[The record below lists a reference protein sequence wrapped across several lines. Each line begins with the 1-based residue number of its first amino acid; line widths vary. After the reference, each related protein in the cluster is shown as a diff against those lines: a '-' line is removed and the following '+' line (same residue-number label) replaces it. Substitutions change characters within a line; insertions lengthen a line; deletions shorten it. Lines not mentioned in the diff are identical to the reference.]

1 MQLDP
6 RTLALYT
13 TAISLL
19 LAALAHFYGRKR
31 RVYPGYGW
39 WVASLLLFGLAIS
52 TIGLRGLV
60 PDWLARLGPAAVG
73 LSAVLAISEGQWRFV
88 GHDKR
93 PRGPWVLALLT
104 MIAVALAGELTS
116 AQWQRAAG
124 AIGVGLVALTV
135 AWQFAGRWPH
145 GLRGAGR
152 ACALL
157 LALFATVRIVRGSQ
171 FIYAG
176 PEFDVLAPQAIS
188 ILSYTANAMFVTLWG
203 FGFIFLCA
211 ARMEAEL
218 AESRASLHELARKD
232 PLTGLLNRRAFFEDA
247 AGELARARR
256 YRTPL
261 ALLMIDI
268 DRFKSVNDDHGHPAG
283 DRLLCEIG
291 RRLQAELR
299 TSDLLGRIGGEEFAV
314 LLVQT
319 PEAQALQIAERLRLA
334 VAQTEIE
341 SEGARIAR
349 TASLGVAVGA
359 ELPASIEDFMR
370 TADQALYRAKHA
382 GGDSVERSATTPG

>member
-19 LAALAHFYGRKR
+19 LAALAYLYGRKR

-52 TIGLRGLV
+52 TIGLRGVV
-60 PDWLARLGPAAVG
+60 PEWLARLGPAAVG
-73 LSAVLAISEGQWRFV
+73 LSALLAISEGQWRFV
-88 GHDKR
+88 GRDRR
-93 PRGPWVLALLT
+93 PRGPLALALMT
-104 MIAVALAGELTS
+104 MLAVAVGGEMAS

-124 AIGVGLVALTV
+124 AIGVGVLSLAI
-135 AWQFAGRWPH
+135 AAQFAGAWPQ

-152 ACALL
+152 ACAML
-157 LALFATVRIVRGSQ
+157 LALFGAVRIVRGGQ
-171 FIYAG
+171 FIFAG

-268 DRFKSVNDDHGHPAG
+268 DRFKSVNDAHGHPAG
-283 DRLLCEIG
+283 DLLLCEIG

-319 PEAQALQIAERLRLA
+319 PPAQALQIAERLRQA
-334 VAQTEIE
+334 VAQTEVA
-341 SEGARIAR
+341 SDGARIAR

-359 ELPASIEDFMR
+359 ELPASIEEFMR
-370 TADQALYRAKHA
+370 NADQALYRAKHA
-382 GGDSVERSATTPG
+382 GRDHIESSATTPG

>member
-13 TAISLL
+13 TAISML
-19 LAALAHFYGRKR
+19 LAALAFLYGRKR

-60 PDWLARLGPAAVG
+60 PDWIARIGPAAVG
-73 LSAVLAISEGQWRFV
+73 LSAMLAIAEGHRRFA
-88 GHDKR
+88 GLPQR
-93 PRGPWVLALLT
+93 PPWPWGLAALTLL
-104 MIAVALAGELTS
+104 AVALAGEAQS
-116 AQWQRAAG
+116 PQWQRALG
-124 AIGVGLVALTV
+124 AIGVGIVALAT
-135 AWQFAGRWPH
+135 AHQFAAGWPP
-145 GLRGAGR
+145 GMRGMGR
-152 ACALL
+152 ACAWL
-157 LALFATVRIVRGSQ
+157 LACFGLVRLVRGGH
-171 FIYAG
+171 FLYAG
-176 PEFDVLAPQAIS
+176 PDFDVLRPEAIS
-188 ILSYTANAMFVTLWG
+188 ILSYTANAVFVTLWG

-218 AESRASLHELARKD
+218 AESRASLQELARKD
-232 PLTGLLNRRAFFEDA
+232 PLTGLLNRRALFEDA
-247 AGELARARR
+247 AGELARAQR

-268 DRFKSVNDDHGHPAG
+268 DQFKSVNDDHGHPVG
-283 DRLLCEIG
+283 DHLLREIG

-319 PEAQALQIAERLRLA
+319 PRAEALQIAERLRRA
-334 VAQTEIE
+334 VAATAVE
-341 SEGARIAR
+341 SAGTPIAR
-349 TASLGVAVGA
+349 TASIGVAA
-359 ELPASIEDFMR
+359 APDLPGCIEDLVR
-370 TADQALYRAKHA
+370 DADRALYRAKQS
-382 GGDSVERSATTPG
+382 GRDRFCD

>member
-13 TAISLL
+13 TTISLL
-19 LAALAHFYGRKR
+19 LAALAHLYGRKR

-73 LSAVLAISEGQWRFV
+73 LGALLAISEGQWRFV
-88 GHDKR
+88 GMTRR
-93 PRGPWVLALLT
+93 PPWPLAFALLT
-104 MIAVALAGELTS
+104 MLAVALAGEAQGT
-116 AQWQRAAG
+116 QWQRACG
-124 AIGVGLVALTV
+124 AIGVGLVSLAI
-135 AWQFAGRWPH
+135 ARQFAGDWPP
-145 GLRGAGR
+145 GMRGMGR

-157 LALFATVRIVRGSQ
+157 LLCFGLVRIVRGGH
-171 FIYAG
+171 FLYAG
-176 PEFDVLAPQAIS
+176 PDFDVLGPQAIS
-188 ILSYTANAMFVTLWG
+188 IVSYAANAVFVTLWG

-211 ARMEAEL
+211 ARMETEL
-218 AESRASLHELARKD
+218 AESQATLHELARKD

-247 AGELARARR
+247 ANELARARR

-268 DRFKSVNDDHGHPAG
+268 DQFKSVNDAHGHPAG
-283 DRLLCEIG
+283 DRLLGDVG
-291 RRLQAELR
+291 RRLQGELR

-319 PEAQALQIAERLRLA
+319 GQTEALQIAERLRRA
-334 VAQTEIE
+334 VATTEIDCD
-341 SEGARIAR
+341 GARIAR
-349 TASLGVAVGA
+349 TASIGMAAGA

-370 TADQALYRAKHA
+370 QADQALYRAKAA
-382 GGDSVERSATTPG
+382 GRDQVTSD